1 MYIEEFDMFFTREL
15 ATLNMEIAAYKTDE
29 DLWVV
34 KEGISNSG
42 GNLALHLVGNLN
54 HFVGAIM
61 GKNGYV
67 RQREKEFSDT
77 GLTKAELLEMIDAT
91 VEMIS
96 EVLKELN
103 DEDLQKTMPVE
114 VMNRTW
120 TYHSFLVQ
128 LIWHLG
134 YHNGQVN
141 YHRRLIGN

>member
-1 MYIEEFDMFFTREL
+1 MFFTREL

-29 DLWVV
+29 DLWIV

-54 HFVGAIM
+54 HFVGAII

-91 VEMIS
+91 VEMIT
-96 EVLKELN
+96 EVLKGLN
-103 DEDLQKTMPVE
+103 DEDLQKTMPLDHKLLS
-114 VMNRTW
+114 RAQQP
-120 TYHSFLVQ
+120 L
-128 LIWHLG
+128 
-134 YHNGQVN
+134 
-141 YHRRLIGN
+141 